1 MYTPLRFLAF
11 SIFLL
16 SALGSYAGD
25 APMKMESLLQ
35 GRLVRPVV
43 DQRAAEATGLF
54 SSYTADR
61 VYDYYLVYF
70 SAHWCPPC
78 KVFTPKLVQYYNNKQ
93 LNDKGIQVILVSQ
106 DYTERDMRQYML
118 GAGMPWP
125 ALAFE
130 WKDKLDFINKLAGP
144 GIPDL
149 IFLDAAGTILADS
162 FDGAKYLGPDRV
174 LDYVSRLLLS
184 NERSKSIA
192 APVVPAPKTSDELRT
207 ALGLEALPVAQ

>member
-11 SIFLL
+11 SVVLL
-16 SALGSYAGD
+16 NVFVAYAVD
-25 APMKMESLLQ
+25 APMKMEFLLQ
-35 GRLVRPVV
+35 DRLVRPVV
-43 DQRAAEATGLF
+43 DQSAAEATGLF
-54 SSYTADR
+54 SSYTAER
-61 VYDYYLVYF
+61 AYDYYLVYF

-78 KVFTPKLVQYYNNKQ
+78 KVFTPKLVQYYNDKQ

-130 WKDKLDFINKLAGP
+130 WKDKLEVINKLAGP
-144 GIPDL
+144 GIPNL
-149 IFLDAAGTILADS
+149 VFLDATGTILADS

-184 NERSKSIA
+184 NEKSKSIT
-192 APVVPAPKTSDELRT
+192 APALPAPKTSDELRA